1 MEAKESGS
9 DFAMSYQG
17 GNQEIDSYRRN
28 SGNDSQRS
36 LLNMNNKRSSVA
48 DLKKKQLPETKPRKG
63 NRANL
68 PPLPIHKIKS
78 KFAPQ
83 EPQAPKYKELEM
95 ATQEKDSARSS
106 YQSFRSETP
115 TQKEERI

>member
-9 DFAMSYQG
+9 DFAMSYQ

-48 DLKKKQLPETKPRKG
+48 DLKKKQLPETKVRNDIPR
-63 NRANL
+63 
-68 PPLPIHKIKS
+68 
-78 KFAPQ
+78 FAQ
-83 EPQAPKYKELEM
+83 YVLC
-95 ATQEKDSARSS
+95 
-106 YQSFRSETP
+106 
-115 TQKEERI
+115 